1 MIKSIQAKQECYN
14 ILKQNGVDDYEN
26 NTTQIF
32 LHVLGCSRVEL
43 LTREYITANEYNK
56 IKKLVLKRS
65 EHQPLQYLIGEVDF
79 CGNRIKVNK
88 NVLIP
93 RNETEQLCDMVSKT
107 SNNKTI
113 LDLCCGSGCIGLGI
127 KANSTADVTLAD
139 ISQKAVDVAKMNAKA
154 NNLNVK
160 IVKSDLFENINQKF
174 DIIVSNPP
182 YIKTNDL
189 NNLQPEV
196 KCEPVLAL
204 DGDKDGYAFYRR
216 IIDSAPAFLNKNGE
230 IYFEYGVG
238 QAKTIEKL
246 LKKNFEC
253 IRIIKDYYNKNRFIY
268 AKLKDIL
275 C

>member
-1 MIKSIQAKQECYN
+1 MVKIIDAKKEFYN
-14 ILKQNGVDDYEN
+14 ILKQSNIVDYEN
-26 NTTQIF
+26 NAAQLF
-32 LHVLGCSRVEL
+32 LHVLGCTKVEL
-43 LTREYITANEYNK
+43 LTKQTITKEEYSK

-65 EHQPLQYLIGEVDF
+65 KHEPLQYIIGEVEF

-93 RNETEQLCDMVSKT
+93 RNETEQLCDIVSKT
-107 SNNKTI
+107 ANGKKV

-127 KANSTADVTLAD
+127 KANSGADVSLVD
-139 ISQKAVDVAKMNAKA
+139 VSQKALNVANINAKL

-160 IVKSDLFENINQKF
+160 LIKSDLFNNVKGKF

-182 YIKTNDL
+182 YIKTKDL
-189 NNLQPEV
+189 ETLQAEV
-196 KCEPVLAL
+196 KREPVLAL
-204 DGDKDGYAFYRR
+204 DGDEDGYSFYRK
-216 IIDSAPAFLNKNGE
+216 IIKQAPEFLNKNGV

-268 AKLKDIL
+268 AKLKDIV